1 MQYICHKQKKLASVK
16 AEESAS
22 DVQTGENG
30 FWHADEPSS
39 FSA

>member
-30 FWHADEPSS
+30 FWHADEPSF